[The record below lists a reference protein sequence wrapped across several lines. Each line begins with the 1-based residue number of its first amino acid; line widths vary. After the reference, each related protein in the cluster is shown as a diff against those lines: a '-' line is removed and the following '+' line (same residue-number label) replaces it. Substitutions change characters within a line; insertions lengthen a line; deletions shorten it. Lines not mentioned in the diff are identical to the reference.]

1 MVNFYAVYGC
11 GHRSN
16 REKTAVS
23 FFYLP
28 GIKKHVGNQDLYRT
42 TAKYLT
48 IIQLDR
54 CLNSSLLAFNIHFLQ
69 TYLTIKSFRLT
80 GLIADRVGSYVPAF
94 LMAGGIIVVAAAI
107 PFVLLCACLKRSNVP
122 LQDEKAENE
131 VVELQGKPAVP
142 YADNVGFIADEE
154 AGQAIDDAVDVV
166 KANQAAISIA
176 GAGRS
181 ILNKVTAYF
190 SNA

>member
-1 MVNFYAVYGC
+1 
-11 GHRSN
+11 
-16 REKTAVS
+16 
-23 FFYLP
+23 
-28 GIKKHVGNQDLYRT
+28 
-42 TAKYLT
+42 
-48 IIQLDR
+48 
-54 CLNSSLLAFNIHFLQ
+54 
-69 TYLTIKSFRLT
+69 
-80 GLIADRVGSYVPAF
+80 
-94 LMAGGIIVVAAAI
+94 MAGGIIVVAAAI

-131 VVELQGKPAVP
+131 VVELQGKAAVP

-154 AGQAIDDAVDVV
+154 AGQVDDAVDAV

>member
-1 MVNFYAVYGC
+1 
-11 GHRSN
+11 
-16 REKTAVS
+16 
-23 FFYLP
+23 
-28 GIKKHVGNQDLYRT
+28 
-42 TAKYLT
+42 
-48 IIQLDR
+48 
-54 CLNSSLLAFNIHFLQ
+54 
-69 TYLTIKSFRLT
+69 
-80 GLIADRVGSYVPAF
+80 
-94 LMAGGIIVVAAAI
+94 MAGGIIVVAAAI

-142 YADNVGFIADEE
+142 YAGNVGFIADEE